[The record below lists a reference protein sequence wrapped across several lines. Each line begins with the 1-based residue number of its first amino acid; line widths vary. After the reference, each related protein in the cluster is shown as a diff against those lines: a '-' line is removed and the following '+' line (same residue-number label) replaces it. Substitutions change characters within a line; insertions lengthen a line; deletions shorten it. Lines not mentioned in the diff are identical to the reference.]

1 MLAGVGRAGPHPGA
15 DPLKPV
21 GPRFELVRGSVQLA
35 TQELAEFGS
44 LRRHAVVSGSR
55 HYSCSRAARRALR
68 PRAVWLLTAPRLMP
82 IAVAI
87 SASDRSAYYRSTSA
101 SRCRSGRSRSA
112 ATTAD

>member
-1 MLAGVGRAGPHPGA
+1 VRRGMLAGIGRAGQHPGA

-21 GPRFELVRGSVQLA
+21 GSRFELVRGSVQLA

-55 HYSCSRAARRALR
+55 HYSCSRAARRALM

-87 SASDRSAYYRSTSA
+87 SASDRSA
-101 SRCRSGRSRSA
+101 
-112 ATTAD
+112 

>member
-1 MLAGVGRAGPHPGA
+1 MGLAGPHPGP

-21 GPRFELVRGSVQLA
+21 GSRFELVRGSVQLA

-44 LRRHAVVSGSR
+44 LRRYAVVSGSR
-55 HYSCSRAARRALR
+55 HDSCSRAARRALM

-87 SASDRSAYYRSTSA
+87 SASDRSA
-101 SRCRSGRSRSA
+101 
-112 ATTAD
+112 